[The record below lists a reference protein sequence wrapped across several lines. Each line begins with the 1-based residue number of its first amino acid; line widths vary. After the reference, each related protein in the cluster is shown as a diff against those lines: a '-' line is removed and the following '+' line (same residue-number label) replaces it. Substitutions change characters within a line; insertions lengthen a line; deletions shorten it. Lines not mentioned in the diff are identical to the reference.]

1 MMRSAIHLLKPLS
14 TRTDR
19 ELLADYLAG
28 QDEQT
33 FAELARRHTGMIRRI
48 AADLVPDLADDVTQA
63 TFVLFQKKAPTIAD
77 RESAA
82 GWLCQTA
89 RRLALKAR
97 TSAARRRTRETSVAR
112 KITSADPVDELSLRE
127 VRAIVVEELNALPE
141 SLRLPLLLVY
151 WEGSS
156 QLQAGSR
163 LGCSL
168 STLKRRLDEG
178 RDKLALRLKRRGFAP
193 SAVLTVLAATAAGS
207 SASSHNGIGI
217 ASPLALELAKS
228 SGWTA
233 FAGPLA
239 ATIVL
244 VTIAGAGIGA
254 GFMKADDPKPN
265 APIAQAKPIVVTTPQ
280 APVDTLGDPIP
291 ANALVRL
298 GSNRLRG
305 NRVIMFPD
313 GKRIAREVG
322 NGNLQISEIPS
333 GKPLAVIRAK
343 DVPER
348 DMIVGSTVGFTPD
361 GKRMA
366 AVCWKGRCGIWDT
379 ESGRLIRW
387 VECSFY
393 SMVEARFSPDGRYL
407 AVGFQ
412 PNQQKT
418 EDFKVLV
425 YDLQSGEK
433 IAETDGCVG
442 EFSKDGKSLTAWNSY
457 NVARTAPN
465 RITIPNGAVI
475 SNAKSVP
482 AGRLA
487 HFQIAGPDREE
498 YYEVLDDNRVACRN
512 LITGEQTSVVSL
524 GLNEERHSTYLLT
537 SNRAEAVVLISPKFK
552 IMAAFNPKDGGELW
566 RRDLTRSYVPSL
578 LTDGRTIVIPET
590 DRTLSFYDM
599 KTGKRTK
606 SPQLIDNGQRLPR
619 EFTPDGRYGIT
630 ESDSIFASAAVV
642 WDMATGKPLSEVP
655 GHTAAIMA
663 CSFSRDGR
671 TAFTASDD
679 NSVRVWDTATGKQ
692 QLEIR
697 TTKPGFIASSN
708 DGNTIYV
715 ASRTGTI
722 ESFDAKTGKRKA
734 AVKAFAT
741 ALAGMALSDDGKQ
754 LIAAGRVVATDAGS
768 VNVFDPA
775 TLKEIRSFDLK
786 GKPCEQMTLR
796 PDGKSVAVAHEGRT
810 VSIWDP
816 VSGQQLSTWTGSG
829 KRISAWV
836 ENKPTPYEI
845 GSLTLAANGRWLAFS
860 DQEMGI
866 HCVSLTTGKSVGH
879 SKTDAYYQ
887 TPAARYE
894 LSDALAFSPDGRT
907 IAYSGSESSTKIY
920 LIDVRT
926 REIRRTFTADN
937 EQTRSLAW
945 SPDGTKLLS
954 AGADGTAIIWNVN
967 APTGNATPVAEWW
980 TKLATD
986 KPADAEGLMAEMIAK
1001 PTETL
1006 TLLKQQ
1012 LMPVAAI
1019 DSDEVGKL
1027 IAALDAADFDERE
1040 KATKQLHAIADQ
1052 ARNQLKDAHRAI
1064 ASAEVKNRLQE
1075 VLDGV
1080 DETKPLRGDRLRFS
1094 RAIELLERIN
1104 NAEAKTLLT
1113 TLATGAAEAHLTVD
1127 AAESLTRMVNRR

>member
-1 MMRSAIHLLKPLS
+1 MLRSAIQLLKPLS

-19 ELLADYLAG
+19 ELVADFLTI

-63 TFVLFQKKAPTIAD
+63 TFVLFQKKAATIAD

-82 GWLCQTA
+82 GWFCQTA

-97 TSAARRRTRETSVAR
+97 TSAARRRTRESTAAR
-112 KITSADPVDELSLRE
+112 KLTSADPVDELSLRE

-193 SAVLTVLAATAAGS
+193 SAVLTVLAATAAS
-207 SASSHNGIGI
+207 STASTPNAIGI

-254 GFMKADDPKPN
+254 GFMKADDAKPN
-265 APIAQAKPIVVTTPQ
+265 APLAQAKPVAATPQ
-280 APVDTLGDPIP
+280 APVDSLGDPIP

-313 GKRIAREVG
+313 GKRIARETG

-348 DMIVGSTVGFTPD
+348 DTIVGSTVGFTPD

-379 ESGRLIRW
+379 ESGKLIRW

-393 SMVEARFSPDGRYL
+393 SLVKARFSLDGRYL

-412 PNQQKT
+412 PNPQKI

-433 IAETDGCVG
+433 IVEADGCVG
-442 EFSKDGKSLTAWNSY
+442 EFSKDGKSLTSWVSY
-457 NVARTAPN
+457 NVGRTAPN
-465 RITIPNGAVI
+465 RVSIPNGAVL
-475 SNAKSVP
+475 SKTKLVP
-482 AGRLA
+482 AGRLSEM
-487 HFQIAGPDREE
+487 QVAGPDSDWYFEKLE
-498 YYEVLDDNRVACRN
+498 DNRVVCRN
-512 LITGEQTSVVSL
+512 LMTGEETSVVSL

-537 SNRAEAVVLISPKFK
+537 SNQNESVVLVSPKSK

-578 LTDGRTIVIPET
+578 QNDGLTIFIPET
-590 DRTLSFYDM
+590 DRTLSYYDM

-606 SPQLIDNGQRLPR
+606 SPKLIDNGQTLPR
-619 EFTPDGRYGIT
+619 TFTPDGRYGLSQ
-630 ESDSIFASAAVV
+630 SDSIFASAAVV

-679 NSVRVWDTATGKQ
+679 NSVRVWDASTGKQ
-692 QLEIR
+692 QLEIH
-697 TTKPGFIASSN
+697 TPKPGFVASSN
-708 DGNTIYV
+708 DSIYV

-722 ESFDAKTGKRKA
+722 ESYDAKTGEKKA
-734 AVKAFAT
+734 SVKAFAT
-741 ALAGMALSDDGKQ
+741 ALAGMAVSDDGKQ

-768 VNVFDPA
+768 VSILDPA

-786 GKPCEQMTLR
+786 GKPCEQMALQA
-796 PDGKSVAVAHEGRT
+796 DGKTVAIAHENR
-810 VSIWDP
+810 SISVWNIET
-816 VSGQQLSTWTGSG
+816 GQSLSTWKGEAN
-829 KRISAWV
+829 RISAWV
-836 ENKPTPYEI
+836 EKPKPTPYEI
-845 GSLTLAANGRWLAFS
+845 GSLTLSANGRWLAFS
-860 DQEMGI
+860 DQEKGI
-866 HCVSLTTGKSVGH
+866 ACVDLLAGKRVGH
-879 SKTDAYYQ
+879 ANTECYYQ
-887 TPAARYE
+887 NSAARYE
-894 LSDALAFSPDGRT
+894 LSDAVAFSPDGRT
-907 IAYSGSESSTKIY
+907 VAYSGSESSTKIV
-920 LIDVRT
+920 LIDIRT
-926 REIRRTFTADN
+926 RAIRRNFTADN

-967 APTGNATPVAEWW
+967 APLGTTTPVADWW
-980 TKLATD
+980 TKLAQD
-986 KPADAEGLMAEMIAK
+986 KPADVEGLMAEMIAK
-1001 PTETL
+1001 PAETL

-1012 LMPVAAI
+1012 LKPVPAI

-1064 ASAEVKNRLQE
+1064 ASAEVKKRLQE
-1075 VLDGV
+1075 ILDGV
-1080 DETKPLRGDRLRFS
+1080 DETKPMSGNRLRLS
-1094 RAIELLERIN
+1094 RAVELLERIN
-1104 NAEAKTLLT
+1104 TAEAKALLT
-1113 TLATGAAEAHLTVD
+1113 TLATGAAEAHMTID
-1127 AAESLTRMVNRR
+1127 AAESLTRMGSRH

>member
-1 MMRSAIHLLKPLS
+1 VLRSAIHLLKPLS

-19 ELLADYLAG
+19 ELVADFLAV

-33 FAELARRHTGMIRRI
+33 FAELARRHTGMMRRI
-48 AADLVPDLADDVTQA
+48 AADLVPDLADDVVQA
-63 TFVLFQKKAPTIAD
+63 TFVLFQKKASTIVD

-97 TSAARRRTRETSVAR
+97 TSAARRRTRESTVAR
-112 KITSADPVDELSLRE
+112 KMTSADPVDELSLRE

-178 RDKLALRLKRRGFAP
+178 RDKLALRLKRRGFAR
-193 SAVLTVLAATAAGS
+193 SAMLTVLAATAAGS
-207 SASSHNGIGI
+207 SASTPNAIGI

-239 ATIVL
+239 ATLVL
-244 VTIAGAGIGA
+244 VVAGAGIGA
-254 GFMKADDPKPN
+254 GFMKANDPKPN
-265 APIAQAKPIVVTTPQ
+265 APIAQTKPAIAAAASQ
-280 APVDTLGDPIP
+280 APVDIVGDPIP

-313 GKRIAREVG
+313 GKRIARELG

-348 DMIVGSTVGFTPD
+348 DTIVGSTVGFTPD

-387 VECSFY
+387 VECSFF
-393 SMVEARFSPDGRYL
+393 SLVKARFSPDGRYL

-412 PNQQKT
+412 TNPQKID
-418 EDFKVLV
+418 DFKVLV

-433 IAETDGCVG
+433 IAEADGCVG
-442 EFSKDGKSLTAWNSY
+442 EFSKDGKTLTSWISY
-457 NVARTAPN
+457 NVGRLSPC
-465 RITIPNGAVI
+465 RISIPNGVI
-475 SNAKSVP
+475 LSNAKPVP
-482 AGRLA
+482 DGRLG
-487 HFQIAGPDREE
+487 HFQIAGPDSEW
-498 YYEVLDDNRVACRN
+498 YFEVIDEDRVVCRN
-512 LITGEQTSVVSL
+512 LLTGAQSSVISL
-524 GLNEERHSTYLLT
+524 GLNDERQSIHLLT
-537 SNRAEAVVLISPKFK
+537 SNRIEEVVLVSSGFK
-552 IMAAFNPKDGGELW
+552 IMAGFNPKDGKELW
-566 RRDLTRSYVPSL
+566 RTELSRKYVPSL
-578 LTDGRTIVIPET
+578 LDDGRTIVIPDLE
-590 DRTLSFYDM
+590 RTLSFFDM
-599 KTGKRTK
+599 KTGKRSN
-606 SPQLIDNGQRLPR
+606 SPPFIDNGQSLPR
-619 EFTPDGRYGIT
+619 TFTPDGRYGLSQ
-630 ESDSIFASAAVV
+630 SDSIFASAAVV
-642 WDMATGKPLSEVP
+642 WDMTTGKPLSEVP

-663 CSFSRDGR
+663 CSFSREGR
-671 TAFTASDD
+671 TAFTAADD
-679 NSVRVWDTATGKQ
+679 NSVRIWDTATGKQ
-692 QLEIR
+692 QLEIS
-697 TTKPGFIASSN
+697 TPKPGFVTSSP
-708 DGNTIYV
+708 DGSTIYV

-741 ALAGMALSDDGKQ
+741 ALAGMALSEDGKKI
-754 LIAAGRVVATDAGS
+754 IAAGRVVATDTGS
-768 VNVFDPA
+768 VNIYDPV
-775 TLKEIRSFDLK
+775 TFKEQRSFELT
-786 GKPCEQMTLR
+786 GKPCEQMALR
-796 PDGKSVAVAHEGRT
+796 PDGKSVAIAHENRSI
-810 VSIWDP
+810 SIWDLS
-816 VSGQQLSTWTGSG
+816 SGQQLSTWTGSG
-829 KRISAWV
+829 KRVSSWV
-836 ENKPTPYEI
+836 QNKPTPYEI
-845 GSLTLAANGRWLAFS
+845 GSLTLSANGRWLAFS
-860 DQEMGI
+860 DQEAGI
-866 HCVSLTTGKSVGH
+866 HCVSLTAAKSVGH
-879 SKTDAYYQ
+879 AKTDAYYQ
-887 TPAARYE
+887 SPAARYE

-926 REIRRTFTADN
+926 REVRRTFTADN

-967 APTGNATPVAEWW
+967 APLGTVTPVSEWW

-986 KPADAEGLMAEMIAK
+986 KPADVEGLMAEMTAK

-1006 TLLKQQ
+1006 ALLKQHVK
-1012 LMPVAAI
+1012 PVQAV

-1027 IAALDAADFDERE
+1027 IAALDAADFDQRE
-1040 KATKQLHAIADQ
+1040 TATKQLHAIADQ

-1064 ASAEVKNRLQE
+1064 ASEEVKKRLQE
-1075 VLDGV
+1075 ILEGV
-1080 DETKPLRGDRLRFS
+1080 DESKPLRGDRLRCS
-1094 RAIELLERIN
+1094 RAVELLERIGS
-1104 NAEAKTLLT
+1104 AEANELLT
-1113 TLATGAAEAHLTVD
+1113 KLAAGAAEAQVTLD
-1127 AAESLTRMVNRR
+1127 AAESLRRLKP